1 MFLITDLSI
10 STLLSINKIFEKLT
24 YQRIIK
30 FVNKYSLISDYQ
42 FGFRKN
48 SSTSD
53 AIFEV
58 IQFASNGL
66 NNGEYVI
73 FIFLDLKKAFDSI
86 SHLLLLKKLS
96 KMGFRGKILKFL
108 ESYLEDR
115 YQAVCVG
122 DFNSE
127 YLKVKNG
134 VPQGSILGP
143 ILFNLFINNIFNLEC
158 DFITLFADDAVFGFC
173 DKNFNNLMTRLQSF
187 VDVLSAWLF
196 SNCLFPNTTKT
207 SLMLFS
213 FKN

>member
-86 SHLLLLKKLS
+86 SHLLLLKNYQEWD
-96 KMGFRGKILKFL
+96 L
-108 ESYLEDR
+108 EEKY
-115 YQAVCVG
+115 
-122 DFNSE
+122 
-127 YLKVKNG
+127 
-134 VPQGSILGP
+134 
-143 ILFNLFINNIFNLEC
+143 
-158 DFITLFADDAVFGFC
+158 
-173 DKNFNNLMTRLQSF
+173 
-187 VDVLSAWLF
+187 
-196 SNCLFPNTTKT
+196 
-207 SLMLFS
+207 
-213 FKN
+213 

>member
-1 MFLITDLSI
+1 
-10 STLLSINKIFEKLT
+10 
-24 YQRIIK
+24 
-30 FVNKYSLISDYQ
+30 
-42 FGFRKN
+42 
-48 SSTSD
+48 
-53 AIFEV
+53 
-58 IQFASNGL
+58 
-66 NNGEYVI
+66 
-73 FIFLDLKKAFDSI
+73 
-86 SHLLLLKKLS
+86 
-96 KMGFRGKILKFL
+96 MGFRGKILKFL

-207 SLMLFS
+207 SLMLFY
-213 FKN
+213 FKNYALLPDVFFNGVKLNWVDNIKYLGIILDNKMKFNLQINKIENQISRSRGIIYRLSSFCSKNILLMLYFTLIYPYISQNIIIWGGVSNNKLN